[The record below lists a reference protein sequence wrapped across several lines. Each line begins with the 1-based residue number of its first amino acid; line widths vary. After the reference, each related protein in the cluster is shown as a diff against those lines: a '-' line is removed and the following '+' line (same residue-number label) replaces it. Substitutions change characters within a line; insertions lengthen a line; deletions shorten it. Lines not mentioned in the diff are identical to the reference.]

1 MTPLLDALLA
11 LLYLWAKVF
20 PQQRTLERAV
30 RLALGQVLAPGSRTL
45 SRIIAACGLDQED
58 WSADYRVFSRSPWQ
72 QRHLFHPLLEQGT
85 RYFAGRDY
93 LSLALLLLSMPCC

>member
-11 LLYLWAKVF
+11 LLSLWAKVF

-30 RLALGQVLAPGSRTL
+30 RLALGQVLAPGSRTI

-58 WSADYRVFSRSPWQ
+58 WSADYRVFPAAPGSSAIFSIRSWSKA
-72 QRHLFHPLLEQGT
+72 RAILRG
-85 RYFAGRDY
+85 AII
-93 LSLALLLLSMPCC
+93 